1 MERLSLKTPHAVL
14 CKKMDCDHED
24 FFFFFEKWWLGACS
38 TIHHLWIWAAGTS
51 SFFFLFCRLW
61 MEIAFNK
68 TVASVRGNSSLV
80 FLPFGGKKKTFGA
93 TKWALETQSFKILQ
107 RLQSR
112 KWLITHGAQR
122 TCRQMHLS
130 EGSTQCG
137 IFFYINFLLE
147 YVQWSSCLFLPWI
160 TFS

>member
-1 MERLSLKTPHAVL
+1 MLFYV
-14 CKKMDCDHED
+14 KKWTVTVRT
-24 FFFFFEKWWLGACS
+24 FFFFLKNDGWEPAARFITYEFEQLVR
-38 TIHHLWIWAAGTS
+38 LL
-51 SFFFLFCRLW
+51 SFFFFCRLW

-107 RLQSR
+107 QLQSR

-137 IFFYINFLLE
+137 IFFDINFLLE
-147 YVQWSSCLFLPWI
+147 YVQWSSCLFLP
-160 TFS
+160 